1 MSDTGNP
8 YADTRDMYAVHAVF
22 RREFALLPGL
32 VRAVGA
38 GDIDR
43 AQIVTDHIKLL
54 IFFLH
59 DHHSSEDAVLWPRLL
74 TRAPRE
80 IDPVVRLV
88 EGHHEGIEAL
98 SVEIDGLLNT
108 WSGSAASDDAEALA
122 EALEQLVVVLCE
134 HMDLEEKLV
143 LPLVERHIFAAEWA
157 KMVEGGVASIPP
169 EVVPVMAGMLMY
181 EGGQESLPPEVR
193 AVLADAAP
201 QAYAA
206 YSERVHGTP
215 TPPRSS
221 DVVIGR
227 PFVGVVA
234 TFDQM

>member
-1 MSDTGNP
+1 MSDTGSP

-32 VRAVGA
+32 VRAVEP
-38 GDIDR
+38 GDADR
-43 AQIVTDHIKLL
+43 ARIVTDHIKLL

-80 IDPVVRLV
+80 IDPVVRLA
-88 EGHHEGIEAL
+88 EGHHVGIETL
-98 SVEIDGLLNT
+98 SVEVDKLLHT
-108 WSGSAASDDAEALA
+108 WSGSAASDNAEALA
-122 EALEQLVVVLCE
+122 EELEQLVVVLCE

-143 LPLVERHIFAAEWA
+143 LPLVERHIFATEWE

-169 EVVPVMAGMLMY
+169 EVIPVMAGMLMY
-181 EGGQESLPPEVR
+181 EAGEESLPPEVR

-206 YSERVHGTP
+206 YAECVHGTP
-215 TPPRSS
+215 APARSS
-221 DVVIGR
+221 DVVFGR
-227 PFVGVVA
+227 PLVA
-234 TFDQM
+234 LAATVDQM